1 MSFLLCLVLCISS
14 LFFKTDFIWHVI
26 AMIQAAWVKCIS
38 SQAVTAR
45 RHVCFVKITQFILIF
60 PSNLIQF
67 ERQSC
72 RNLFICLCLKT
83 IQTAWWGQH
92 RDNCIMDH
100 RSTQNS
106 VCYVHRLLS
115 CFEKHYVVAKQH
127 IFSFS
132 RCLFVSFLLYSP
144 PFPHFLAFRAVISI
158 VSHLWLVIVA
168 PIHHKCPSLHQ
179 TKQWVSFTLTQC

>member
-83 IQTAWWGQH
+83 IQMAWWGQH
-92 RDNCIMDH
+92 GENCIMDH
-100 RSTQNS
+100 HSTQSN
-106 VCYVHRLLS
+106 VCYVCYTLSS
-115 CFEKHYVVAKQH
+115 CFEKHDVVAKQH
-127 IFSFS
+127 VFLFLFFFSFS
-132 RCLFVSFLLYSP
+132 RCLFVLFLLYS
-144 PFPHFLAFRAVISI
+144 
-158 VSHLWLVIVA
+158 A
-168 PIHHKCPSLHQ
+168 PSTFSRFSCSY
-179 TKQWVSFTLTQC
+179 